1 MLNDLSEQVRE
12 CLQHAEECARKAAQ
26 QHDRQLRQDYL
37 DLQRKWLSLA
47 QSFQTSERLVDFISE
62 ARRKSEAR

>member
-1 MLNDLSEQVRE
+1 VLNDLSEQVRE